1 MKVPK
6 AEKDLA
12 SFSGYLNLLKKVR
25 RKVDAKGGVEA
36 QRRAHLRH

>member
-25 RKVDAKGGVEA
+25 KTQK
-36 QRRAHLRH
+36 RAEK